1 LQVFALNFRTST
13 LRQAGFTPAIPYK
26 SIPPT
31 QPVSQETGHRKGERN
46 NMEHTAF
53 STWAAAH
60 PQSVRPLNHPLLSL
74 AIRVLEFLR
83 PVREALAIL
92 SLAPKRDEI
101 ILMIPEGAWSVL
113 EETLL
118 LDAVSPVFEAH
129 LRRDIA
135 RALKAVRRINLK
147 EVQDA

>member
-1 LQVFALNFRTST
+1 MKN
-13 LRQAGFTPAIPYK
+13 
-26 SIPPT
+26 
-31 QPVSQETGHRKGERN
+31 
-46 NMEHTAF
+46 TAS

-60 PQSVRPLNHPLLSL
+60 PQSVRPLNSPWLSL
-74 AIRVLEFLR
+74 VIRVLEFLR

-101 ILMIPEGAWSVL
+101 VLMVPEGAWSVL

-118 LDAVSPVFEAH
+118 LDAVSPMFEAH
-129 LRRDIA
+129 LRRDITK
-135 RALKAVRRINLK
+135 ALKAVRQINLN